1 MKKIVGILIL
11 VVACQT
17 SYSKTLTAQTGLWNS
32 RPTALIRD
40 FTKGHY
46 IKAEQDFLSN
56 TGIYL
61 CTGEGYMLAM
71 HDTHYTQLNVTIP
84 KGTVMT
90 CQTTGIRT
98 GNTVNMDIKMQTA
111 PDGISEGWPY
121 QSSWRASV
129 PETTCN
135 AEVPNAINLGE
146 LSYSSATTIEIPI
159 DLPSG
164 TLTLESAHITGSVL
178 MLGGNPAITL
188 TPGDGIAAGDL
199 AWSITRSAP
208 SIVVT
213 TTQAMPGSYSSY
225 ATLTLS
231 CQ

>member
-1 MKKIVGILIL
+1 MKKIVGIFIL

-17 SYSKTLTAQTGLWNS
+17 SYSKTLTAQTGLWES
-32 RPTALIRD
+32 QPAALIRD

-46 IKAEQDFLSN
+46 IKADQSLLNN
-56 TGIYL
+56 TGIFL
-61 CTGEGYMLAM
+61 CTGGGYMLAVR
-71 HDTHYTQLNVTIP
+71 DTHYTQLNVTIP
-84 KGTVMT
+84 GGTVMT
-90 CQTTGIRT
+90 CQTTGMRAGSMT
-98 GNTVNMDIKMQTA
+98 NMSIKMQTA

-135 AEVPNAINLGE
+135 AEVPNAINLGD
-146 LSYSSATTIEIPI
+146 LSVSSATTIEIPME
-159 DLPSG
+159 LPSG
-164 TLTLESAHITGSVL
+164 TLRLESADITGSIL

-188 TPGDGIAAGDL
+188 TPGDGITAGDL